1 MAMNQPPSAP
11 PVRTITAQIDLRQAV
26 GSRTAR
32 VDALLRAR
40 DLAGADALLRTLEA
54 ETPGDVAVRHAR
66 AQWCFHRQQWSQA
79 EALWDALRK
88 QCPDHTDIVHGHAA
102 TLLKQRRH
110 DEAWTALRAVVQRW
124 PDFLPGRLNL
134 ASLLR
139 QAYRRPADAL
149 AVLEPAL
156 ARHGQVAML
165 HFGIARARQDLL
177 DTEGTLA
184 GYQRALEL
192 APQNLR
198 AFTAYPFCS
207 HYLPHP
213 DLAALRRWVE
223 SHGQAL
229 QRPGAAM
236 HHPPRAPGAVL
247 RVGLL
252 SGDWRN
258 HPVAYF
264 LETVLAAL
272 RRRGVDLVAYSTG
285 DEADDTTA
293 RLRASV
299 VLWRDAAAWS
309 DRELAQ
315 RIADDR
321 LDVLLDLSGFT
332 THQRLGTL
340 LMKPAPV
347 QISWLGYFGTL
358 GVPEVDAVIADP
370 HCVPPDESRFFRER
384 VLHMPHTRLCFSP
397 PADAPEPAAEPPMA
411 AGAGLRLACLQN
423 LHKINARVLAAW
435 KRILDGA
442 PDATLLIQGRQ
453 LAQPGMR
460 ERFEGLLQAAGLD
473 RGRIE
478 LRKPC
483 ARADYLKAHDQ
494 IDLLL
499 DTFPYPGGTTTCEA
513 IWMGVPTL
521 TLATPGMLGRQGQA
535 MLHQVGLDDWITHS
549 DDAYVQRAIALAQD
563 RDGTL
568 ATLRHL
574 RRTLRETARTSP
586 LFDAETFAR
595 DFESLL
601 RRACQEAVAG
611 APVRPPAGAS

>member
-1 MAMNQPPSAP
+1 MKPPPPAP
-11 PVRTITAQIDLRQAV
+11 PARTITARIDLRQAV

-32 VDALLRAR
+32 VEALLRTR
-40 DLAGADALLRTLEA
+40 DLAGADALLRPLEA
-54 ETPGDVAVRHAR
+54 ETPDDVSVRHAR
-66 AQWCFHRQQWSQA
+66 AQWCFHRQQWTRA
-79 EALWDALRK
+79 EALWDALRR

-102 TLLKQRRH
+102 TLLKLRRH
-110 DEAWTALRAVVQRW
+110 DEALAALQAVVQRW

-139 QAYRRPADAL
+139 QAFRRPADAL

-165 HFGIARARQDLL
+165 HFGIARARQDLM

-192 APQNLR
+192 DPQNLR
-198 AFTAYPFCS
+198 AFTAYPFCC
-207 HYLPHP
+207 HYRPSP
-213 DLAALRRWVE
+213 DLAGLRQWVE
-223 SHGQAL
+223 SHGRAL
-229 QRPGAAM
+229 KRPTPALHTA
-236 HHPPRAPGAVL
+236 PRAPAAAL

-252 SGDWRN
+252 SGDLRN

-264 LETVLAAL
+264 LESVLSAL
-272 RRRGVDLVAYSTG
+272 HHRGVDLVAYSTG

-293 RLRASV
+293 RLRSSV
-299 VLWRDAAAWS
+299 GLWREAAAWS

-315 RIADDR
+315 RIAGDR

-358 GVPEVDAVIADP
+358 GVPEMDAVIADP
-370 HCVPPDESRFFRER
+370 HCVPPDEARLFSER
-384 VLHMPHTRLCFSP
+384 VLTMPHTRLCFSP
-397 PADAPEPAAEPPMA
+397 PADAPEPAAEPPLA
-411 AGAGLRLACLQN
+411 AGGGLRLACLQN
-423 LHKINARVLAAW
+423 LHKINGRVLAAW

-460 ERFEGLLQAAGLD
+460 ERFETLLQTAGLD

-483 ARADYLKAHDQ
+483 SRADYLQAYDR

-535 MLHQVGLDDWITHS
+535 MLHQVGLDDWIAHS
-549 DDAYVQRAIALAQD
+549 DDGYVQRAIALAQD
-563 RDGTL
+563 REGTL

-574 RRTLRETARTSP
+574 RRTLRETARCSP

-595 DFESLL
+595 DFEALL
-601 RRACQEAVAG
+601 RRACQEAGAG
-611 APVRPPAGAS
+611 APARPPAGAS